1 MVRVFNPSTQ
11 VTEIGRP
18 IFVSFEVW
26 SDLLSEFQD
35 SWHYTVRPPP
45 PPSQIINKRGLFIYN
60 KLKKLYYK
68 ISYQFSCFEL
78 TFEI

>member
-60 KLKKLYYK
+60 KLKNFIIKFPTSFLA
-68 ISYQFSCFEL
+68 L
-78 TFEI
+78 N